1 MSCNYQTLFFSED
14 GFVARCKSCG
24 HYHVAFMSFMF
35 VLPEAAFHELYRET
49 AWRVQCKDAGFAET
63 SKSVM
68 IPTHIKSAFI
78 MLTRKELEV
87 FFVML
92 EEADNECRALQLI
105 SLFNNSG
112 VGDQ

>member
-1 MSCNYQTLFFSED
+1 MSCNYQTLFFSEE

-35 VLPEAAFHELYRET
+35 VLPEDAFMELYRET
-49 AWRVQCKDAGFAET
+49 AWRVQCRDGGFAET

-68 IPTHIKSAFI
+68 IPTHSRWAFI
-78 MLTRKELEV
+78 MLTRKELDV
-87 FFVML
+87 FFNML
-92 EEADNECRALQLI
+92 EEADNESRALQLI
-105 SLFNNSG
+105 SLFNDSG